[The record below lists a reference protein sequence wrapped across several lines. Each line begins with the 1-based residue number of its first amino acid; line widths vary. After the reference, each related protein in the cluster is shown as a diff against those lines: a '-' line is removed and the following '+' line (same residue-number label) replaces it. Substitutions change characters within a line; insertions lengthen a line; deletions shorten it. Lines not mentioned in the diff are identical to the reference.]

1 MHIPSKDLA
10 PPYLGGLILN
20 QDSCLDVRNNPGA
33 DSTTGNVRKVAF
45 MNRRRFFQ
53 VAGAAGA
60 ALMASRHRM
69 TSVLA
74 ASSST
79 RELVRFP
86 EKTEMILLTDRP
98 PQLETPIHYFRQD
111 LTPNEAFF
119 VRWHLEGIPTS
130 VDLRT
135 FRLNISGHVRQ
146 PLQLSVDEM
155 RSQFEP
161 ISIVAVNQCSGNSR
175 SFFEPRVPGG
185 QWKHGAVGN
194 AKWSGVPLKSI
205 LDRAQVKSGAVD
217 VSFNG
222 LDAPPLPSV
231 SDFVK
236 ALSID
241 HARDGEVMIAYAMN
255 DHALPMVNGFPIRL
269 IVPGW
274 YGTYWVKALSDI
286 TVLPQAFSNFWT
298 DKAYRIP
305 SGPNGTESP
314 KNLAK
319 DTIPINR
326 FNVRSIF
333 VRPDPDET
341 LRRGMPT
348 EIEGI
353 AFDAGHGIRR
363 VEVSTDGGATWADAR
378 LDPEIGKYSWRRWR
392 AAWTPRSRGQYRL
405 MARATNAI
413 GETQSKEQWNRS
425 GFMWNVI
432 QQVDVRVQ

>member
-1 MHIPSKDLA
+1 
-10 PPYLGGLILN
+10 
-20 QDSCLDVRNNPGA
+20 
-33 DSTTGNVRKVAF
+33 
-45 MNRRRFFQ
+45 MNRRGFLQ
-53 VAGAAGA
+53 LMGATSVVALASSCTRVNPAAGI
-60 ALMASRHRM
+60 LASP
-69 TSVLA
+69 TNLA
-74 ASSST
+74 
-79 RELVRFP
+79 RFP

-98 PQLETPIHYFRQD
+98 PQLEIPIHYFRQD

-119 VRWHLEGIPTS
+119 VRWHLEGVPTS

-135 FRLNISGHVRQ
+135 FRVNVSGHVRQ
-146 PLQLSVDEM
+146 PLQLSVDEL

-161 ISIVAVNQCSGNSR
+161 ISIIAVNQCSGNSR

-185 QWKHGAVGN
+185 QWKNGAVGN
-194 AKWSGVPLKSI
+194 AKWTGVSMKSI
-205 LDRAQVKSGAVD
+205 LDRAQVKPRAVD

-255 DHALPMVNGFPIRL
+255 DQPLPMVNGFPVRL
-269 IVPGW
+269 VVPGW
-274 YGTYWVKALSDI
+274 YGTYWVNALSDI

-305 SGPNGTESP
+305 NGPNGTESP
-314 KNLAK
+314 KDLAK

-333 VRPDPDET
+333 VHPDPDEI
-341 LRRGMPT
+341 LHSGIPT

-353 AFDAGHGIRR
+353 AFDSGHGIKR
-363 VEVSTDGGATWADAR
+363 VEVSSDGGASWTDAR
-378 LDPEIGKYSWRRWR
+378 LAAEIGKYSWRRWR
-392 AAWTPRSRGQYRL
+392 LSWTPGSRGQYRL

-432 QQVDVRVQ
+432 QQVDVSVE

>member
-1 MHIPSKDLA
+1 MAVRDRMTKVF
-10 PPYLGGLILN
+10 LGHAFDGRMREIHEYPRISR
-20 QDSCLDVRNNPGA
+20 QGSW
-33 DSTTGNVRKVAF
+33 F
-45 MNRRRFFQ
+45 MNRRGFLQ
-53 VAGAAGA
+53 LVGAASVV
-60 ALMASRHRM
+60 ALTASCNRNRLGM
-69 TSVLA
+69 GTLPGPTELA
-74 ASSST
+74 
-79 RELVRFP
+79 RFP

-135 FRLNISGHVRQ
+135 FRLNVSGHVRQ
-146 PLQLSVDEM
+146 PLQLSMDEL

-161 ISIVAVNQCSGNSR
+161 TSIVAVNQCSGNSR

-194 AKWSGVPLKSI
+194 AKWTGVRLKSV
-205 LDRAQVKSGAVD
+205 LDRAQVEAGAVD

-231 SDFVK
+231 ADFVK

-255 DHALPMVNGFPIRL
+255 DQPLPMVNGFPLRL

-286 TVLPQAFSNFWT
+286 TVLPEAFSNFWT

-314 KNLAK
+314 KDLAK
-319 DTIPINR
+319 DTI
-326 FNVRSIF
+326 
-333 VRPDPDET
+333 
-341 LRRGMPT
+341 
-348 EIEGI
+348 
-353 AFDAGHGIRR
+353 
-363 VEVSTDGGATWADAR
+363 
-378 LDPEIGKYSWRRWR
+378 
-392 AAWTPRSRGQYRL
+392 
-405 MARATNAI
+405 
-413 GETQSKEQWNRS
+413 
-425 GFMWNVI
+425 
-432 QQVDVRVQ
+432 

>member
-1 MHIPSKDLA
+1 
-10 PPYLGGLILN
+10 
-20 QDSCLDVRNNPGA
+20 
-33 DSTTGNVRKVAF
+33 

-53 VAGAAGA
+53 IAGAASA
-60 ALMASRHRM
+60 ALMASTHR
-69 TSVLA
+69 TSSVFA
-74 ASSST
+74 ASSGT
-79 RELVRFP
+79 RELARFP
-86 EKTEMILLTDRP
+86 EKTELILLTDRP

-135 FRLNISGHVRQ
+135 FRLNVSGHVRRS
-146 PLQLSVDEM
+146 LQLRVDDL
-155 RSQFEP
+155 RSQFDP

-175 SFFEPRVPGG
+175 SFFEPHVPGG

-194 AKWSGVPLKSI
+194 AKWTGVSLKSI
-205 LDRAQVKSGAVD
+205 LDRAQVKPRAVD

-241 HARDGEVMIAYAMN
+241 HARDGQVMIAYAMN
-255 DHALPMVNGFPIRL
+255 DQPLPMVNGFPLRL
-269 IVPGW
+269 VVPGW

-286 TVLPQAFSNFWT
+286 TVLPQPFSNFWT

-305 SGPNGTESP
+305 NGPNGTESP

-341 LRRGMPT
+341 LHPGIPN

-353 AFDAGHGIRR
+353 AFDSGHGIKR

-378 LDPEIGKYSWRRWR
+378 LDAEIGKYSWRRWR
-392 AAWTPRSRGQYRL
+392 SSWTPRNRGQYRL
-405 MARATNAI
+405 MARATNSI

-432 QQVDVRVQ
+432 QEVDVSVE

>member
-1 MHIPSKDLA
+1 MDRREFLQ
-10 PPYLGGLILN
+10 LI
-20 QDSCLDVRNNPGA
+20 GA
-33 DSTTGNVRKVAF
+33 T
-45 MNRRRFFQ
+45 
-53 VAGAAGA
+53 GAAALTASCNRFNSVSGA
-60 ALMASRHRM
+60 L
-69 TSVLA
+69 
-74 ASSST
+74 SSPAN
-79 RELVRFP
+79 LVRFP

-135 FRLNISGHVRQ
+135 FRLNVSGHVRK
-146 PLQLSVDEM
+146 PLQLSVDDL
-155 RSQFEP
+155 RSHFEP
-161 ISIVAVNQCSGNSR
+161 VSIIAVNQCSGNSR

-185 QWKHGAVGN
+185 QWKNGAVGN
-194 AKWSGVPLKSI
+194 AKWTGVSVKSI
-205 LDRAQVKSGAVD
+205 LDRAQVKAGAVD

-222 LDAPPLPSV
+222 LDVPPLPSV

-241 HARDGEVMIAYAMN
+241 HARNGEVMIAYAMN
-255 DHALPMVNGFPIRL
+255 DHSLPMVNGFPLRL
-269 IVPGW
+269 VVPGW

-305 SGPNGTESP
+305 NAPNGTEDP

-319 DTIPINR
+319 GTIPINR

-333 VRPDPDET
+333 VRPEPDQTVHSGIPNE
-341 LRRGMPT
+341 L
-348 EIEGI
+348 EGV
-353 AFDAGHGIRR
+353 AFDSGNGIRR
-363 VEVSTDGGATWADAR
+363 VEVSTDGGVTWADSR
-378 LDPEIGKYSWRRWR
+378 LGPELGKYSWRRWR
-392 AAWTPRSRGQYRL
+392 ASWTPKNRGHYRL
-405 MARATNAI
+405 MARATNGI
-413 GETQSKEQWNRS
+413 GETQSTAQWNRS

-432 QQVDVRVQ
+432 EQIDVRAV

>member
-1 MHIPSKDLA
+1 MDRREFLQ
-10 PPYLGGLILN
+10 LI
-20 QDSCLDVRNNPGA
+20 GA
-33 DSTTGNVRKVAF
+33 T
-45 MNRRRFFQ
+45 
-53 VAGAAGA
+53 GAAALTASCNRFNSVSGA
-60 ALMASRHRM
+60 L
-69 TSVLA
+69 
-74 ASSST
+74 SSPAN
-79 RELVRFP
+79 LVRFP

-135 FRLNISGHVRQ
+135 FRLNVSGHVRK
-146 PLQLSVDEM
+146 PLQLSVDDL
-155 RSQFEP
+155 RSHFEP
-161 ISIVAVNQCSGNSR
+161 VSIIAVNQCSGNSR

-185 QWKHGAVGN
+185 QWKNGAVGN
-194 AKWSGVPLKSI
+194 AKWTGVSVKSI
-205 LDRAQVKSGAVD
+205 LDRAQVKAGAVD

-222 LDAPPLPSV
+222 LDVPPLPSV

-241 HARDGEVMIAYAMN
+241 HARNGEVMIAYAMN
-255 DHALPMVNGFPIRL
+255 DHSLPMVNGFPLRL
-269 IVPGW
+269 VVPGW

-305 SGPNGTESP
+305 NAPNGTEDP

-319 DTIPINR
+319 GTIPINR

-333 VRPDPDET
+333 VRPEPDQTVHSGIPNE
-341 LRRGMPT
+341 L
-348 EIEGI
+348 EGV
-353 AFDAGHGIRR
+353 AFDSGNGIRR
-363 VEVSTDGGATWADAR
+363 VEVSTDGGVTWADSR
-378 LDPEIGKYSWRRWR
+378 LGPELGKYSWRRWR
-392 AAWTPRSRGQYRL
+392 ASWTPKNRGHYRL
-405 MARATNAI
+405 MARATNGI
-413 GETQSKEQWNRS
+413 GETQSTAQWNRS

-432 QQVDVRVQ
+432 EQIDVSAV

>member
-1 MHIPSKDLA
+1 MDRRGFLR
-10 PPYLGGLILN
+10 LI
-20 QDSCLDVRNNPGA
+20 GA
-33 DSTTGNVRKVAF
+33 TGAT
-45 MNRRRFFQ
+45 
-53 VAGAAGA
+53 
-60 ALMASRHRM
+60 ALMASCNRINSAVE
-69 TSVLA
+69 TSP
-74 ASSST
+74 SPDN
-79 RELVRFP
+79 LVRFP

-135 FRLNISGHVRQ
+135 FRLNVSGHVRQ
-146 PLQLSVDEM
+146 PLRLSVDEL

-194 AKWSGVPLKSI
+194 AKWTGVSVKSI
-205 LDRAQVKSGAVD
+205 LDRAHVKSGAVD

-231 SDFVK
+231 DDFVK

-255 DHALPMVNGFPIRL
+255 EQALPMVNGFPLRL
-269 IVPGW
+269 VVPGW
-274 YGTYWVKALSDI
+274 YGTYWVKALSNI
-286 TVLPQAFSNFWT
+286 TVLPRAFSNFWT

-305 SGPNGTESP
+305 SAANGTESP

-319 DTIPINR
+319 ETVPINR

-333 VRPDPDET
+333 VRPGPDET
-341 LRRGMPT
+341 VHSAIPN
-348 EIEGI
+348 EIEGV
-353 AFDAGHGIRR
+353 AFDSGHGIRR

-378 LDPEIGKYSWRRWR
+378 LDAEIGKYSWRRWR
-392 AAWTPRSRGQYRL
+392 ATWTPRNRGPYRL

-413 GETQSKEQWNRS
+413 GETQSKQQWNRS

-432 QQVDVRVQ
+432 QQADVSVE

>member
-1 MHIPSKDLA
+1 M
-10 PPYLGGLILN
+10 
-20 QDSCLDVRNNPGA
+20 
-33 DSTTGNVRKVAF
+33 T
-45 MNRRRFFQ
+45 RRFFFRLAGTAGGAL
-53 VAGAAGA
+53 VA
-60 ALMASRHRM
+60 SSHQM
-69 TSVLA
+69 TSWLA
-74 ASSST
+74 ASSDT
-79 RELVRFP
+79 RNLVRFP
-86 EKTEMILLTDRP
+86 EKAELILLTDRP

-146 PLQLSVDEM
+146 PLQLSVDDL

-161 ISIVAVNQCSGNSR
+161 ISIIAVKQCSGNSR

-194 AKWSGVPLKSI
+194 AKWTGVPLKSI

-222 LDAPPLPSV
+222 LDAPLLPSV

-236 ALSID
+236 SLSID
-241 HARDGEVMIAYAMN
+241 HARDGEAMIAYAMN
-255 DHALPMVNGFPIRL
+255 DQPLPMVNGFPLRL
-269 IVPGW
+269 VVPGW

-286 TVLPQAFSNFWT
+286 TVLPHVFSNFWT

-305 SGPNGTESP
+305 NGPNGTESP
-314 KNLAK
+314 KDLAK
-319 DTIPINR
+319 DTVPINR
-326 FNVRSIF
+326 FNVRSIS

-341 LRRGMPT
+341 LHPGMPN

-353 AFDAGHGIRR
+353 AFDSGYGIKR

-378 LDPEIGKYSWRRWR
+378 LDSEIGKYSWRRWR
-392 AAWTPRSRGQYRL
+392 ASWTPRNRGQ
-405 MARATNAI
+405 
-413 GETQSKEQWNRS
+413 
-425 GFMWNVI
+425 
-432 QQVDVRVQ
+432 

>member
-1 MHIPSKDLA
+1 
-10 PPYLGGLILN
+10 
-20 QDSCLDVRNNPGA
+20 
-33 DSTTGNVRKVAF
+33 
-45 MNRRRFFQ
+45 MNRRGFLQ
-53 VAGAAGA
+53 LMGA
-60 ALMASRHRM
+60 
-69 TSVLA
+69 TSVVTLTASCNRSNSVMGMLSGPPELA
-74 ASSST
+74 
-79 RELVRFP
+79 RFP

-98 PQLETPIHYFRQD
+98 PQLETHIRYFRQD

-135 FRLNISGHVRQ
+135 FRLNVSGHVRQ
-146 PLQLSVDEM
+146 PLQLSVEELQTRFDA
-155 RSQFEP
+155 

-194 AKWSGVPLKSI
+194 AKWTGVPLKSI
-205 LDRAQVKSGAVD
+205 LDRAQVKAGAVD

-231 SDFVK
+231 ADFVK
-236 ALSID
+236 ALSIE

-255 DHALPMVNGFPIRL
+255 DQPLPMVNGFPLRL
-269 IVPGW
+269 VVPGW

-286 TVLPQAFSNFWT
+286 TVLPQALSNFWT

-305 SGPNGTESP
+305 TAPNGTESP

-333 VRPDPDET
+333 VRPDADEMLHLGT
-341 LRRGMPT
+341 PT
-348 EIEGI
+348 EIEGV
-353 AFDAGHGIRR
+353 AFDSGYGIRR
-363 VEVSTDGGATWADAR
+363 VEVSTDGGGTWVDAQ
-378 LDPEIGKYSWRRWR
+378 LDPVIGKYSWRRWR
-392 AAWTPRSRGQYRL
+392 TFWTPTKPGQYRL
-405 MARATNAI
+405 MARATNAV
-413 GETQSKEQWNRS
+413 GDTQSKEQWNRS

-432 QQVDVRVQ
+432 QQFDVKVG

>member
-1 MHIPSKDLA
+1 
-10 PPYLGGLILN
+10 
-20 QDSCLDVRNNPGA
+20 
-33 DSTTGNVRKVAF
+33 

-60 ALMASRHRM
+60 ALMASPDRM

-74 ASSST
+74 ASSSP

-111 LTPNEAFF
+111 LTANEAFF

-135 FRLNISGHVRQ
+135 FRLNVSGHVRK
-146 PLQLSVDEM
+146 PLQLSVDEL
-155 RSQFEP
+155 RLQFEP
-161 ISIVAVNQCSGNSR
+161 TSIVAVNQCSGNSR

-185 QWKHGAVGN
+185 QWKDGAVGN
-194 AKWSGVPLKSI
+194 ANWTGVSVKSI

-255 DHALPMVNGFPIRL
+255 DQPLPMVNGFPLRL
-269 IVPGW
+269 VVPGW

-305 SGPNGTESP
+305 NAPNGTESP
-314 KNLAK
+314 KDLAK
-319 DTIPINR
+319 DTMPINR
-326 FNVRSIF
+326 FNMRSIF

-341 LRRGMPT
+341 LHSGIPN

-353 AFDAGHGIRR
+353 AFDSGHGIKR
-363 VEVSTDGGATWADAR
+363 VAVSTDGGTTWADAR
-378 LDPEIGKYSWRRWR
+378 LDVGIGKYSWRRWR
-392 AAWTPRSRGQYRL
+392 ASWTPRNRGQYRL

-413 GETQSKEQWNRS
+413 GETQSKKQWNRS

-432 QQVDVRVQ
+432 QQVDVSVE

>member
-1 MHIPSKDLA
+1 
-10 PPYLGGLILN
+10 
-20 QDSCLDVRNNPGA
+20 
-33 DSTTGNVRKVAF
+33 
-45 MNRRRFFQ
+45 MNRRGFLRLIGATGAAALTASCNRINS
-53 VAGAAGA
+53 VAGT
-60 ALMASRHRM
+60 L
-69 TSVLA
+69 
-74 ASSST
+74 SSPAD
-79 RELVRFP
+79 LDRFP

-98 PQLETPIHYFRQD
+98 PQLETPLHYFRQD

-119 VRWHLEGIPTS
+119 VRWHLEGVPTT

-135 FRLNISGHVRQ
+135 FRLNVSGHVRQ
-146 PLQLSVDEM
+146 PLQLSVDEL

-161 ISIVAVNQCSGNSR
+161 ISIIAVNQCSGNSR

-194 AKWSGVPLKSI
+194 AKWTGVSVKSI

-222 LDAPPLPSV
+222 LDVPPLPSV

-255 DHALPMVNGFPIRL
+255 DQALPMVNGFPLRL
-269 IVPGW
+269 VVPGW

-286 TVLPQAFSNFWT
+286 SVLPKAFSNFWT
-298 DKAYRIP
+298 DNAYRIP

-314 KNLAK
+314 KDLAK
-319 DTIPINR
+319 DTVPINR

-341 LRRGMPT
+341 LHPGMPN

-353 AFDAGHGIRR
+353 AFDSGHGIKR
-363 VEVSTDGGATWADAR
+363 VEVSTDGGGTWTDAR
-378 LDPEIGKYSWRRWR
+378 LDSEIGKYSWRRWR
-392 AAWTPRSRGQYRL
+392 ASWTPRNRGQYRL
-405 MARATNAI
+405 MARATNSV
-413 GETQSKEQWNRS
+413 GDTQSKEQWNRS

-432 QQVDVRVQ
+432 QQVDVKVG